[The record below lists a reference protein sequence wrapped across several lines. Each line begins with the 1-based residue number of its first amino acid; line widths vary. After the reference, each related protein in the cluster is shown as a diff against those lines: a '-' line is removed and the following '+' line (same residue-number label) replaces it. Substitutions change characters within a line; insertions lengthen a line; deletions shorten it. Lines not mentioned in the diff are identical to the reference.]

1 MREWF
6 KVEAAAKGQ
15 GGGEILIYSHIGKRW
30 SQDTDA
36 VDAKAFVDALG
47 GLVAAGPGD
56 IHIRI
61 NSPGGD
67 VGAGMTIYNALRN
80 IKARV
85 VCTVEGYAYSMAS
98 VIALGGRETRMAD
111 TAQFMV
117 HNPSTLAYGGQKEM
131 ERAIAALKTARATLI
146 KAYSKKTGKSAE
158 AIEALMDETTFMT
171 ADEAKEFGFVDVVV
185 DGGEVVEGA
194 AAACFDAGAWAA
206 YHLGAGPMPLD
217 GEKDVRDVR
226 DVRDEKDVEDTK
238 DEADALALDEDSEGG
253 DGVPVN
259 NRDEGPME
267 VVMLTAKQIR
277 EACPGASA
285 EFVLEQ
291 VEACEADEKRGLVD
305 VLKAFGAVQA
315 QALASANAEKA
326 AAEKR
331 AEEAVAAA
339 SAREEDDGVAP
350 LSAGGG
356 GDEGPSGDPVA
367 DWEDAIAAQ
376 EKRGLGRAAA
386 IRAVVQSKPEIHAA
400 YVRAHNAQYRRPAG
414 RFVA

>member
-291 VEACEADEKRGLVD
+291 VEACEANENRTLVD
-305 VLKAFGAVQA
+305 VLKAHNAVQA
-315 QALASANAEKA
+315 QALAEANAAKAESDKRAAEAEANAQRA
-326 AAEKR
+326 AA
-331 AEEAVAAA
+331 
-339 SAREEDDGVAP
+339 DDGVAP
-350 LSAGGG
+350 LAAGGATDDG
-356 GDEGPSGDPVA
+356 TENDIVAQWDEKVDVRVKKGMTK
-367 DWEDAIAAQ
+367 AQ
-376 EKRGLGRAAA
+376 AVRDITIKEPEFHKSYLRAYNE
-386 IRAVVQSKPEIHAA
+386 QLPE
-400 YVRAHNAQYRRPAG
+400 AQ
-414 RFVA
+414 

>member
-1 MREWF
+1 
-6 KVEAAAKGQ
+6 
-15 GGGEILIYSHIGKRW
+15 
-30 SQDTDA
+30 
-36 VDAKAFVDALG
+36 
-47 GLVAAGPGD
+47 
-56 IHIRI
+56 
-61 NSPGGD
+61 
-67 VGAGMTIYNALRN
+67 
-80 IKARV
+80 
-85 VCTVEGYAYSMAS
+85 
-98 VIALGGRETRMAD
+98 MAD

-291 VEACEADEKRGLVD
+291 VEACEANENRTLVD
-305 VLKAFGAVQA
+305 VLKAHNAVQA
-315 QALASANAEKA
+315 QALAEANAAKAESDKRAAEAEANAQRA
-326 AAEKR
+326 AA
-331 AEEAVAAA
+331 
-339 SAREEDDGVAP
+339 DDGVAP
-350 LSAGGG
+350 LAAGGATDDG
-356 GDEGPSGDPVA
+356 TENDIVAQWDEKVDVRVKKGMTK
-367 DWEDAIAAQ
+367 AQ
-376 EKRGLGRAAA
+376 AVRDITIKEPEFHKSYLRAYNE
-386 IRAVVQSKPEIHAA
+386 QLPE
-400 YVRAHNAQYRRPAG
+400 AQ
-414 RFVA
+414 